1 MELRKH
7 SNLRKEKLGSNEESY
22 LWNLIARTKLTIQ
35 GNSLKIILRAIL
47 TAEGLRTIMKCS
59 YTYK

>member
-7 SNLRKEKLGSNEESY
+7 SNLRKEKLRSNEELY